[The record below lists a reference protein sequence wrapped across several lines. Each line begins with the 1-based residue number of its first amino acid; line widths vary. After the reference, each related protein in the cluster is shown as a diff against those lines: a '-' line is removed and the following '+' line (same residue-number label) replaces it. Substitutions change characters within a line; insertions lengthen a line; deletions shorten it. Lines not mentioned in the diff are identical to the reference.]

1 MGRYNWEDYKNAF
14 SEIEAEVEPNTYA
27 VGWGVDEIYGVLGW
41 DTGYHLLGTTDTI
54 VDIEAN
60 EAIYNQLIAEANSK
74 DHVFLT
80 DEAYKILGD
89 DYRLKNI
96 PYMEK
101 YMVTLRK

>member
-1 MGRYNWEDYKNAF
+1 M
-14 SEIEAEVEPNTYA
+14 
-27 VGWGVDEIYGVLGW
+27 DEIYGVLGW

-60 EAIYNQLIAEANSK
+60 EAIYNQLIAEAKSK

-89 DYRLKNI
+89 DYRLVKEYTI
-96 PYMEK
+96 YGEIYGYFK
-101 YMVTLRK
+101 KIK

>member
-1 MGRYNWEDYKNAF
+1 M
-14 SEIEAEVEPNTYA
+14 
-27 VGWGVDEIYGVLGW
+27 DEIYGVLGW

-80 DEAYKILGD
+80 DEA
-89 DYRLKNI
+89 
-96 PYMEK
+96 
-101 YMVTLRK
+101 